1 MFKKLTRILLEEV
14 DDNGELKSLS
24 SVYES
29 MRLDVL
35 SVLKIVE
42 SRQFFFLKTER
53 YHPTGVKLRELL
65 QGMDTVDF
73 GGCHQDSIATVD
85 IKQKWEGN
93 AGMKITSSIQ
103 KTEINCQVHSTG
115 STTEIKLESMSMSR
129 SKLQN
134 SKIDES
140 HFLFQE
146 MKKNKRIL
154 GLGVVYEVMKNKN
167 PVILEQAT
175 KGEGSA
181 KILVINVASME
192 AGGKV
197 DCKQQLKLDAGCVL
211 GFKVHPLYLK
221 TTKDPTAKQFMFSD
235 GMPEL
240 EELVADDFPRLKR
253 RVEAELRDFGDMD
266 QSARK
271 HIWMSLYKTL
281 KSPQDLYKLGCMLE
295 EGFFTGSSS
304 LLEVPESV
312 QNLLQV
318 LGLDSVE
325 SSDAHDLLKPIGF
338 LVSALSELN
347 EEVVTLIVDLDDE
360 VRGQVLKL
368 VEGVLEQVCSL
379 DDGVPQKSGQFSENT
394 MRMATQVLASCG
406 LKLAGDSLD
415 PSLGFPGFPDV
426 TLLALYILLKGLD
439 KLLGP

>member
-14 DDNGELKSLS
+14 DNSGELKSIS

-42 SRQFFFLKTER
+42 SKKFFIFKTESYR
-53 YHPTGVKLRELL
+53 PTGFKLQDLL

-93 AGMKITSSIQ
+93 AGMKSTSSIP
-103 KTEINCQVHSTG
+103 KTEINCQVDITG

-134 SKIDES
+134 SKIDER
-140 HFLFQE
+140 HILFKD
-146 MKKNKRIL
+146 MKENKKIL

-167 PVILEQAT
+167 PMILEQTT

-197 DCKQQLKLDAGCVL
+197 ECKQQLKLDAGCVL

-221 TTKDPTAKQFMFSD
+221 TTKERTAKQFMCSD

-240 EELVADDFPRLKR
+240 EESVADDFPRLKW

-271 HIWMSLYKTL
+271 LIWVSLYKTL
-281 KSPQDLYKLGCMLE
+281 KSPQDLYELGCMLE
-295 EGFFTGSSS
+295 EGIFTGSVSR
-304 LLEVPESV
+304 SV
-312 QNLLQV
+312 QDLLQL

-325 SSDAHDLLKPIGF
+325 SSDAHDLVKPIGF

-347 EEVVTLIVDLDDE
+347 EEVVTLILDLDDE
-360 VRGQVLKL
+360 VRGQVLEL

-415 PSLGFPGFPDV
+415 PSLGFPGHPDV

>member
-14 DDNGELKSLS
+14 DNSGELKSLS

-42 SRQFFFLKTER
+42 SKKFFFLKTES
-53 YHPTGVKLRELL
+53 YHPTGFKLRDLL
-65 QGMDTVDF
+65 QAKDTVDF

-93 AGMKITSSIQ
+93 AGMKSTSSIP
-103 KTEINCQVHSTG
+103 KTEINCQVDITG

-146 MKKNKRIL
+146 MKENKKIL

-167 PVILEQAT
+167 PMILKQTT

-221 TTKDPTAKQFMFSD
+221 TTK

-240 EELVADDFPRLKR
+240 EESVADDFPRLKW
-253 RVEAELRDFGDMD
+253 RVEAELQDFGDMD

-271 HIWMSLYKTL
+271 LIWVSLYKTL
-281 KSPQDLYKLGCMLE
+281 KSPQDLYELGCMLE
-295 EGFFTGSSS
+295 EGIFTGSVSR
-304 LLEVPESV
+304 SV
-312 QNLLQV
+312 QDLLQL

-325 SSDAHDLLKPIGF
+325 SSDAHDLVKPIGF

-347 EEVVTLIVDLDDE
+347 EEVVTLILDLDDE
-360 VRGQVLKL
+360 VRGQVLEL

-406 LKLAGDSLD
+406 LKLARDSLD
-415 PSLGFPGFPDV
+415 PSLGFPGHPDV